1 MSESIPDRLR
11 QVERDINTLHHRLL
25 ELEAAI
31 GLMRG
36 TLERAR
42 EDETEDAP
50 AVMTFVKPNAPR

>member
-11 QVERDINTLHHRLL
+11 QAERDIDTLHRRLL

-42 EDETEDAP
+42 EDEPP